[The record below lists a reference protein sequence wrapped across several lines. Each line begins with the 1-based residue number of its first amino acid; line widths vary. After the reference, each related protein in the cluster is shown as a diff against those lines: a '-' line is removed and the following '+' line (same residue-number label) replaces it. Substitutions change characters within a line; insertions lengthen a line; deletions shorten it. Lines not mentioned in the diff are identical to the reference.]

1 MFLKSVFHKLL
12 FCAVMFASY
21 SNGVVAQTS
30 VAAPDAGSLRQQI
43 EQPRDFKLP
52 QITRQPKLT
61 PPSEVKK
68 KEGVIVNPKEF
79 RFVGNKLISSQEL
92 AFALKPFLNKELSF
106 DGLMLAADAVAAAYK
121 DFGLLARAFLP
132 EQDVSDGFITIQIVE
147 ALFGGLRTNEYASDL
162 VGVEVVEA
170 YFEKAQA
177 VRKPLR
183 VDKIDRAILLVDD
196 LPGVSILGTL
206 EPGQTEGETALF
218 LQAKDEPRVVGDL
231 GYDNTGSLST
241 GSHRLTA
248 NMAINSPGQRGE
260 ILSANAIHTQGSNYS
275 RLYLNVPDGFDGLRL
290 GFSVSTL
297 TYKVI
302 NGPGAA
308 VAVKGRSNSKGIDG
322 NYPIV
327 RSRLHNV
334 YWSTALDNK
343 SFFTEDIS
351 SVRSDYESDSFK
363 TGLSGNA
370 FDDLGGGGS
379 NSASVNYTKGK
390 LKYAMQNSQL
400 IGIRPEFNK
409 INFSFTRQQ
418 SIVES
423 HSVLFSLQG
432 QQARQVLDSS
442 EKFYLGGSQSVRAYP
457 TSELGGERGYQLSAE
472 WRWRVNSDWVLT
484 AFRDQ
489 GRATSLPATS
499 SDEKTTSTLKG
510 YGVSAGWQAPM
521 GVYTK
526 VTWSHRQGANPK
538 ANINTGRDSDGTLIR
553 NRTWVTVTMPF

>member
-1 MFLKSVFHKLL
+1 MFAIGYLRKLL
-12 FCAVMFASY
+12 LCVPLLFLFTGWAEAQSSAAV
-21 SNGVVAQTS
+21 
-30 VAAPDAGSLRQQI
+30 PDAGSVRQQI
-43 EQPRDFKLP
+43 EQQRDFKLP
-52 QITRQPKLT
+52 QVNRQPKIT
-61 PPSEVKK
+61 PPPEIKK
-68 KEGVIVNPKEF
+68 KDGVIINSKEF
-79 RFVGNKLISSQEL
+79 RFVGNKLISSQDL

-106 DGLMLAADAVAAAYK
+106 DGLLLAADAVAAAYK
-121 DFGLLARAFLP
+121 DFGVLARAYLP
-132 EQDVSDGFITIQIVE
+132 EQDVSDGLITIQIVE
-147 ALFGGLRTNEYASDL
+147 ARFAGLRTNEYTSEL
-162 VGVEVVEA
+162 VGVEVVES

-177 VRKPLR
+177 VGQPLR
-183 VDKIDRAILLVDD
+183 VNKLDRAILLVDD
-196 LPGVSILGTL
+196 LPGISILGTL

-218 LQAKDEPRVVGDL
+218 VQAKDEPRFVGDL
-231 GYDNTGSLST
+231 GYDNTGSRST
-241 GSHRLTA
+241 GSHRLTL
-248 NMAINSPGQRGE
+248 NMSINSPGQRGE
-260 ILSANAIHTQGSNYS
+260 ILSANGIHTQGSDYG

-308 VAVKGRSNSKGIDG
+308 VAVKGRSNSKGIDS
-322 NYPIV
+322 NYPII
-327 RSRLHNV
+327 RGRLHNV
-334 YWSTALDNK
+334 YWATALDNK
-343 SFFTEDIS
+343 SFFTEDMS
-351 SVRSDYESDSFK
+351 SVRSDYESDSFR

-370 FDDLGGGGS
+370 FDDFGGGGS

-390 LKYAMQNSQL
+390 LKYALQNSQL
-400 IGIRPEFNK
+400 AGIAPQFNK
-409 INFSFTRQQ
+409 LNYSFSRQQ

-432 QQARQVLDSS
+432 QHARQALDSS

-457 TSELGGERGYQLSAE
+457 TSELGGERGYMVSAE

-499 SDEKTTSTLKG
+499 SDQKTASTLKG

-526 VTWSHRQGANPK
+526 VTWSHRQGTNPK
-538 ANINTGRDSDGTLIR
+538 ANINSGLDSDGTLIR